1 MADKAT
7 KNEKSAKKSKGFIA
21 GIKGFFSRT
30 AKYFRD
36 VKSEMKKV
44 VWPSKTQIINN
55 SIVVLVVMII
65 SAIVILLLD
74 LLFGEVMH
82 LVLQAAASL

>member
-1 MADKAT
+1 M
-7 KNEKSAKKSKGFIA
+7 
-21 GIKGFFSRT
+21 
-30 AKYFRD
+30 
-36 VKSEMKKV
+36 
-44 VWPSKTQIINN
+44 VWPSKSQIINN

>member
-1 MADKAT
+1 MADNSKKKPGFFAKVKNWFKGIGRFFRDTKSELKKVSWPT
-7 KNEKSAKKSKGFIA
+7 KN
-21 GIKGFFSRT
+21 
-30 AKYFRD
+30 
-36 VKSEMKKV
+36 
-44 VWPSKTQIINN
+44 QIINK

-82 LVLQAAASL
+82 LVLQAAANL